1 MPNYFAVSAAESAK
15 HFNSGNLSKKRVS
28 FFQGVSKDISGMK
41 WVNTKTFN
49 SFFPDPVG
57 RSIFNVKAFLTQCFV
72 EKVIAVQA
80 LIKSFEIITKKSKR
94 TSFLIFI

>member
-1 MPNYFAVSAAESAK
+1 
-15 HFNSGNLSKKRVS
+15 
-28 FFQGVSKDISGMK
+28 MK
-41 WVNTKTFN
+41 WVNTERFK

-57 RSIFNVKAFLTQCFV
+57 ILIFNVKVFLTPCFV

-80 LIKSFEIITKKSKR
+80 LIKSFEIITKNSKR